1 MIGRRLFTSLV
12 LVLIL
17 VGLSSCGPTDGPTAP
32 DVSEQPSLL
41 LGNGGGLLGTG
52 IGTGLLGCT
61 PLPYART
68 DQTVGP
74 AGGTILVG
82 PHRLMVPAGAL
93 AAPVLIT
100 AEAPSDSVNS
110 VRLLPHGL
118 TFAQGKPARLT
129 LSYANCSLLGQL
141 LPKRIVYTS
150 DLLEILQWLVSLD
163 EPLARRVSTNL
174 EHFSRYAIAW

>member
-1 MIGRRLFTSLV
+1 MIGRRLFTSLF
-12 LVLIL
+12 LVLAL
-17 VGLSSCGPTDGPTAP
+17 FGLSSCGSTDPTAP
-32 DVSEQPSLL
+32 ETPEQPSLL

-52 IGTGLLGCT
+52 VGSALLTCT

-68 DQTVGP
+68 EQTVGP
-74 AGGTILVG
+74 AGGTIVVG
-82 PHRLMVPAGAL
+82 PHRLVVPAGAL
-93 AAPVLIT
+93 ASPVLIT

-118 TFAQGKPARLT
+118 TFAPGRPARLT

-141 LPKRIVYTS
+141 LPKRIVYTT
-150 DLLEILQWLVSLD
+150 DLLEILQWLLSVD
-163 EPLARRVSTNL
+163 EPLARRVSTSL

>member
-17 VGLSSCGPTDGPTAP
+17 GLSSCGPTDGPTAP
-32 DVSEQPSLL
+32 EASEQPSLL

-61 PLPYART
+61 PLPYAST

-82 PHRLMVPAGAL
+82 PHRLVVPAGAL